1 MAIYENPEI
10 YVDGIPSD
18 EFIERNY
25 RYEMPEHIRALF
37 SKSAEI
43 DMNIF
48 DVHRRVMAEGHRPK
62 MVIDHSMQQH
72 VQMCIEN
79 SGNLEEALALADQL
93 KEEIEYRIRCYGRCL
108 AKTSESYVK
117 WLQDEYKRTL
127 KVKLIHHSHTGPE
140 VKE

>member
-1 MAIYENPEI
+1 
-10 YVDGIPSD
+10 
-18 EFIERNY
+18 
-25 RYEMPEHIRALF
+25 
-37 SKSAEI
+37 
-43 DMNIF
+43 
-48 DVHRRVMAEGHRPK
+48 
-62 MVIDHSMQQH
+62 MQQH

-79 SGNLEEALALADQL
+79 SENLDEALALADQL